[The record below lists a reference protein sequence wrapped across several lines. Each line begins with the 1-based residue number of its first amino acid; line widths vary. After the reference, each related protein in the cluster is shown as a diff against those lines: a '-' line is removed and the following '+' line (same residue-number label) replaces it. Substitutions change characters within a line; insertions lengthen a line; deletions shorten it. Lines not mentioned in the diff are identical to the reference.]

1 MYSLREQDELDDLQ
15 EEYKLLEEQ
24 KNAIWKALEES
35 EAALFDASV
44 DLQEAKRQLKEKDY
58 IIERLT
64 DALNEAATI
73 FFGSNLYIFS
83 KLLLIFLLAYEFCR

>member
-73 FFGSNLYIFS
+73 FFGSKN
-83 KLLLIFLLAYEFCR
+83 KAQA